1 MSGGFGSSSGLLA
14 MFAAGLLSSGHC
26 FGMCGGIAGALALRS
41 RRQGPAGVPLPIVLH
56 SAGRISTYALLGLL
70 AGAVGGVLAAPFPV
84 EAATGAGRILAALSF
99 TGVALFLLGRPN
111 WLAPLER
118 LGGRL
123 YRAVE
128 PLRRRLPLDGSRV
141 ADYLYGITWGFL
153 PCGLVYAA
161 VAIAVTAGSAMRGA
175 LAMLAFGA
183 GTLPALLLAGSAS
196 RVVAR
201 WTQGATVRRLAAAM
215 YLVAAVLL
223 LASASRHGGS
233 VSQGLAGPVCHP
245 TLVSEAGTAR

>member
-1 MSGGFGSSSGLLA
+1 MSGVFGSSSGLLA

-41 RRQGPAGVPLPIVLH
+41 GKRGPAGVPLQIVLH

-70 AGAVGGVLAAPFPV
+70 AGAVGSALASPFPV
-84 EAATGAGRILAALSF
+84 AAATGAGRILAALSF
-99 TGVALFLLGRPN
+99 AGIALFLLGRPT

-118 LGGRL
+118 IGARL
-123 YRAVE
+123 YRTVE
-128 PLRRRLPLDGSRV
+128 PLRRRFPSDGTRV

-161 VAIAVTAGSAMRGA
+161 VAIAVTAGSAIRGA

-196 RVVAR
+196 RVVER
-201 WTQGATVRRLAAAM
+201 WTHGATVRRLAAAA
-215 YLVAAVLL
+215 YLTAAVLL
-223 LASASRHGGS
+223 LGSAFRRGEANPDGA
-233 VSQGLAGPVCHP
+233 AGPICHP
-245 TLVSEAGTAR
+245 TLASESGSVR